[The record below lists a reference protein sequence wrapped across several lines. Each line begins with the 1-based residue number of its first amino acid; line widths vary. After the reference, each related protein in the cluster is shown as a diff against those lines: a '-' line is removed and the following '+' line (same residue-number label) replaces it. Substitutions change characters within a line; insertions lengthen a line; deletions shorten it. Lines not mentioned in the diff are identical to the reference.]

1 MKLNEFINKKYNW
14 KLVEQKQ
21 ALREFKEN
29 EKKKKQYFA
38 LKKIS
43 KVKAEFGKKKFLW
56 KKQ

>member
-1 MKLNEFINKKYNW
+1 MKLNDFIAKKYNW

-21 ALREFKEN
+21 ALREFKEK

-43 KVKAEFGKKKFLW
+43 KVKAEFLRKDIIW
-56 KKQ
+56 

>member
-1 MKLNEFINKKYNW
+1 MKLNDFIAKKYNW

-29 EKKKKQYFA
+29 EKKKKQYFS

-43 KVKAEFGKKKFLW
+43 KVKAEFLKKDIIW
-56 KKQ
+56 

>member
-1 MKLNEFINKKYNW
+1 MKLNDFITKKYNW
-14 KLVEQKQ
+14 KLVEQKL

-43 KVKAEFGKKKFLW
+43 KVKAEFLRKDIIW
-56 KKQ
+56 